1 MNVKKIRNSIL
12 LVITAAI
19 WGFAFVAQSVG
30 GEEAGPF
37 IFNFVRF
44 IIGAIVLLPVIGV
57 KKALKK
63 DASAPKTK
71 EEKHTLL
78 LGGLFCGLSLGIAS
92 SCQQAGITMGTAA
105 GKAGFITACYIL
117 IVPILGIFLK
127 KKCPWT
133 VWIGV
138 VLTLAGL
145 FLLCINPSEGFRV
158 STGEILLII
167 CAFCF
172 SIQIMFIDKYS
183 PMVDGVRLSALQF
196 AVAGVISFVP
206 TFIFEMNCNIT
217 KFTAVFCN
225 CFKPAALI
233 PILYAG
239 ILSCGVAYT
248 LQIIGQD
255 GLNPTVASLIMSL
268 ESVFSVIGGW
278 IILGEKLS
286 IKELIGCVLMFA
298 AICLAQ
304 ITPKSRTKNQN

>member
-1 MNVKKIRNSIL
+1 MSAKKIRNSIL

-30 GEEAGPF
+30 GEEAGPY
-37 IFNFVRF
+37 IFNFIRF
-44 IIGAIVLLPVIGV
+44 IIGAIVLLPVIGI

-63 DASAPKTK
+63 DDRAPKTK
-71 EEKHTLL
+71 QDKKTLM
-78 LGGLFCGLSLGIAS
+78 LGGLLCGLSLGVAS

-117 IVPILGIFLK
+117 IVPIIGIFLK

-145 FLLCINPSEGFRV
+145 FLLCINPSEGFKV

-172 SIQIMFIDKYS
+172 SVQILFIDKYS
-183 PMVDGVRLSALQF
+183 PQVDGVRLSALQF
-196 AVAGVISFVP
+196 LVAGIVSFIP
-206 TFIFEMNCNIT
+206 TFIFEMKCNIT
-217 KFTAVFCN
+217 NFPAILSN
-225 CFKPAALI
+225 CTKPAALI

-278 IILGEKLS
+278 LILGEKLS
-286 IKELIGCVLMFA
+286 VKELIGCVLMFV

-304 ITPKSRTKNQN
+304 ITPTSRRK